1 MHTREYLCGS
11 HLTDSQLEGSDGG
24 KIEYMIEASLETPG
38 GLFKK
43 SNVLANHIIQVPLI
57 AKVNITE
64 NGLERH
70 RESSIRW
77 PKIEENVNTCAL
89 SARIPH
95 EGCVRGM

>member
-1 MHTREYLCGS
+1 
-11 HLTDSQLEGSDGG
+11 
-24 KIEYMIEASLETPG
+24 MIEASLETPG
-38 GLFKK
+38 GLFKR

-95 EGCVRGM
+95 EGCVRGKD